1 MKFNAF
7 SKLAGLIAGAVLLL
21 CALKAHAAGFQSLDI
36 PGPASK
42 PIALAI
48 W

>member
-1 MKFNAF
+1 MK
-7 SKLAGLIAGAVLLL
+7 SILAGAVLLL